1 MTKSVFVGGSLA
13 FKGDSKKKSKKKKSK
28 SSKHKLD
35 DRTSE
40 IGEGKKKEKEEVKS
54 LSLGQDDDGSTED
67 MTEAEQRALRKRLE
81 RQRKE
86 NEEIARKSHR
96 ERVEELNAHLG
107 SLTELN
113 DIPRVS
119 AAGNG

>member
-1 MTKSVFVGGSLA
+1 MTKSVFIGGSLA
-13 FKGDSKKKSKKKKSK
+13 FKGDSKKKSKKKKPK

-35 DRTSE
+35 PNTRE
-40 IGEGKKKEKEEVKS
+40 IVEKKRKGDEVKS
-54 LSLGQDDDGSTED
+54 SSRGQVDDDESTED
-67 MTEAEQRALRKRLE
+67 MTEAERRALNKRLE

-86 NEEIARKSHR
+86 NEAIARKSHR